1 MLNSDR
7 PVGAVLVQ
15 PSAIELLTDSLLKTS
30 SAQPAASRA
39 VDGLDQFGFR
49 VNFRR
54 ATSNGLKSG
63 CVACKVNVMIVKPG
77 DE

>member
-1 MLNSDR
+1 M
-7 PVGAVLVQ
+7 VQ
-15 PSAIELLTDSLLKTS
+15 PSAIELLTDTFLKTS

-49 VNFRR
+49 VNSRR
-54 ATSNGLKSG
+54 ATSNGLESD
-63 CVACKVNVMIVKPG
+63 CVACKVHVMIVKPG